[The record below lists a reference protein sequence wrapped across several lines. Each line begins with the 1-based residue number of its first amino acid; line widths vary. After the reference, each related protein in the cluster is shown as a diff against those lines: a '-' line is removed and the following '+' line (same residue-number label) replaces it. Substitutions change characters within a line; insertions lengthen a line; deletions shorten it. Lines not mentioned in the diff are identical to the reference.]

1 MCTNTKKSSLIPTHI
16 KCIAETNGLRSCVD
30 VQCCEFIANIAIVNK
45 SQFVYMFF
53 CCTNSKPHRT
63 DGTPHNC

>member
-1 MCTNTKKSSLIPTHI
+1 MCTNTKKSSLIPAHI

-45 SQFVYMFF
+45 SQFALHVLLL
-53 CCTNSKPHRT
+53 H
-63 DGTPHNC
+63 